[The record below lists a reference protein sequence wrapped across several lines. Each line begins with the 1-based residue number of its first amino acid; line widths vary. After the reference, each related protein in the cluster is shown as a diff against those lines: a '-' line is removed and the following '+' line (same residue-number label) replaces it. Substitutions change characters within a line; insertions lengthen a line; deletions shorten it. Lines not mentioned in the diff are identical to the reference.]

1 MSYENLSTARHGI
14 KNFKG
19 RLEIDAPIERV
30 AHVLFDPETQGRWI
44 GGLMNVSLLE
54 IDSTENWANVPKTF
68 QLYQEFHLPS
78 PIWDRDYVLAG
89 EWSVD
94 FDGDHVRKAVLHLQ
108 SITREDCP
116 VRDDRVRAALNL
128 QLYTLTP
135 TSGGSAT
142 QVDVEINVDP
152 LGNFPVFF
160 VNLYGSIWCGKT
172 LAALEKVVLSK

>member
-54 IDSTENWANVPKTF
+54 IDSTEHWANVPKTF

-78 PIWDRDYVLAG
+78 PIWDRDYVLGG
-89 EWSVD
+89 EWSV
-94 FDGDHVRKAVLHLQ
+94 
-108 SITREDCP
+108 
-116 VRDDRVRAALNL
+116 
-128 QLYTLTP
+128 
-135 TSGGSAT
+135 
-142 QVDVEINVDP
+142 
-152 LGNFPVFF
+152 
-160 VNLYGSIWCGKT
+160 
-172 LAALEKVVLSK
+172 

>member
-1 MSYENLSTARHGI
+1 MCQKPFNSIR
-14 KNFKG
+14 NF
-19 RLEIDAPIERV
+19 IY
-30 AHVLFDPETQGRWI
+30 
-44 GGLMNVSLLE
+44 
-54 IDSTENWANVPKTF
+54 
-68 QLYQEFHLPS
+68 QLRF
-78 PIWDRDYVLAG
+78 WDRDYVLAG

>member
-1 MSYENLSTARHGI
+1 MDWR
-14 KNFKG
+14 F
-19 RLEIDAPIERV
+19 DERISFRDRFYRTLGEC
-30 AHVLFDPETQGRWI
+30 A
-44 GGLMNVSLLE
+44 
-54 IDSTENWANVPKTF
+54 KTF

-135 TSGGSAT
+135 TL
-142 QVDVEINVDP
+142 VDQ
-152 LGNFPVFF
+152 LRR
-160 VNLYGSIWCGKT
+160 LT
-172 LAALEKVVLSK
+172 